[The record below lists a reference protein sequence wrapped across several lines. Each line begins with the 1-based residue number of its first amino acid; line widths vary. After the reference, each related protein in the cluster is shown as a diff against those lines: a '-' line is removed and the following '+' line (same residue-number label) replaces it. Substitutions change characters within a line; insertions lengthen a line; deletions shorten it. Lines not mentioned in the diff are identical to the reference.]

1 MILYLIYKLLRNFF
15 INKSTI
21 RAVALRQTDT
31 RYSDSVLKF
40 IPYLVA
46 SKLIATAPP
55 RDPCAALAA
64 YFLCTDLRTKKMLQE
79 FTHNNILVTIRIN
92 QHYMNKHFLS
102 VP

>member
-1 MILYLIYKLLRNFF
+1 MCNRVEKRHL
-15 INKSTI
+15 S
-21 RAVALRQTDT
+21 
-31 RYSDSVLKF
+31 YSL
-40 IPYLVA
+40 
-46 SKLIATAPP
+46 

-79 FTHNNILVTIRIN
+79 FTHNNILLTIRIN